1 MSGLIGANNQF
12 GQQFGHP
19 DATMQGIC
27 ETLMFW
33 SVEKSW
39 LIKSSVTSIY
49 DIGCAVG
56 CLLSFVVGHKVG
68 RKKMIIAGG
77 TIMVIGT
84 IILAS
89 SYTRAQFL
97 VGRVV
102 TGFGNG
108 INSST
113 VPTYQS
119 GKWKD
124 THVPNKKDHRNSYK
138 FQRWPDPS
146 AVVDFYPPKEPLQSW
161 DYVSHTGSTTAS
173 ASSTPP
179 FNGVSQ
185 SASRHSSPSVSFCK

>member
-1 MSGLIGANNQF
+1 MSGLVGADNQF

-27 ETLMFW
+27 TFESRVLWRPHHLTIP
-33 SVEKSW
+33 VYT
-39 LIKSSVTSIY
+39 VTSIY

-56 CLLSFVVGHKVG
+56 CLLSFVVGHRMG

-77 TIMVIGT
+77 SIMVIGT
-84 IILAS
+84 IILGS

-119 GKWKD
+119 G
-124 THVPNKKDHRNSYK
+124 
-138 FQRWPDPS
+138 
-146 AVVDFYPPKEPLQSW
+146 E
-161 DYVSHTGSTTAS
+161 
-173 ASSTPP
+173 
-179 FNGVSQ
+179 
-185 SASRHSSPSVSFCK
+185 

>member
-1 MSGLIGANNQF
+1 MIWLF
-12 GQQFGHP
+12 GQSL
-19 DATMQGIC
+19 ANRC
-27 ETLMFW
+27 
-33 SVEKSW
+33 
-39 LIKSSVTSIY
+39 SVTSIY

-56 CLLSFVVGHKVG
+56 CLLSFVVGHKLG
-68 RKKMIIAGG
+68 RKKMIMAGG

-119 GKWKD
+119 G
-124 THVPNKKDHRNSYK
+124 
-138 FQRWPDPS
+138 
-146 AVVDFYPPKEPLQSW
+146 E
-161 DYVSHTGSTTAS
+161 
-173 ASSTPP
+173 
-179 FNGVSQ
+179 
-185 SASRHSSPSVSFCK
+185 